1 MSRAETVRH
10 RPAKARR
17 LSRRD
22 PNEARAAAAFLAP
35 ALTILGAFFALPAV
49 AAFFVSLTDF
59 DLYGIGDPSAVRF
72 IGLANYRRLLA
83 DPLFWKALG
92 NTFYFAL
99 GTGATSIA
107 LALALALA
115 VNSRLTR
122 AQGFFRTIYFAPWV
136 TTLVGV
142 AVVWRYFYQP
152 RFGLLNRALEAVGLP
167 AVDWLGSTRW
177 AMPAIILLAIWKSFG
192 YNLVLFVAGL
202 RNIPASLYEAAE
214 LDGAGA
220 WQRFRHVTLPMLGP
234 TLFFVATITIIG
246 NLQIFAEPY
255 VMTRGGNPLNSTL
268 TIALHMFKEGFRWW
282 NMGYA
287 AAIAFVL
294 CLVVLG
300 ATALQTL
307 LLRRQR
313 EGV

>member
-1 MSRAETVRH
+1 VRRAAARH
-10 RPAKARR
+10 RPA
-17 LSRRD
+17 
-22 PNEARAAAAFLAP
+22 EARAAALFLSP
-35 ALTILGAFFALPAV
+35 ALTILGAFFALPAA
-49 AAFFVSLTDF
+49 AAFFLSLTDF
-59 DLYGIGDPSAVRF
+59 DLYGIGDPSTARF
-72 IGLANYRRLLA
+72 VGLANYRRLLTE
-83 DPLFWKALG
+83 PLFWKALG
-92 NTFYFAL
+92 NTFYFAA

-107 LALALALA
+107 VALALALA

-122 AQGFFRTIYFAPWV
+122 AQGFFRTVFFAPWV

-152 RFGLLNRALEAVGLP
+152 RFGLLNRALEALGLP
-167 AVDWLGSTRW
+167 SIDWLGSTRW
-177 AMPAIILLAIWKSFG
+177 AMPALILLAVWKSFG

-202 RNIPASLYEAAE
+202 RNIPASLYEAAD

-234 TLFFVATITIIG
+234 TLFFVATITTIG

-255 VMTRGGNPLNSTL
+255 VMTRGGDPLNSTL
-268 TIALHMFKEGFRWW
+268 SIAMLMFKEGFRWW

-287 AAIAFVL
+287 SAIAFVL

-313 EGV
+313 EGA